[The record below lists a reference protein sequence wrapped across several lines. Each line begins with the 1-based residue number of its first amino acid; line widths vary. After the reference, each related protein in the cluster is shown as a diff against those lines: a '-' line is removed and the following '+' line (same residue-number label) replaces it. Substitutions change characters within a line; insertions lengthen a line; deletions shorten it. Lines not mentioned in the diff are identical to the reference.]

1 MIISMSDIL
10 CVTNR
15 ALCRQAGFDFL
26 MQLDRIAAAR
36 PAGIILREKD
46 LPPEEY
52 TALAEQVLA
61 LCARHQVR
69 CLLHTYPQAA
79 QALGCTALHMPLRLL
94 EQMPAER
101 RRQFTELGASC
112 HSAAD
117 ARQAEALGCTY
128 ITFGHVFATS
138 CKPGLEPRGLT
149 LLREVCRAV
158 DIPVYAIGGVTPE
171 NISAVRTIGAH
182 GGCVMSV
189 LMQSPDPAALLDRF
203 NCEY

>member
-1 MIISMSDIL
+1 MSDIL

-15 ALCRQAGFDFL
+15 TLCQRAGFDFL
-26 MQLDRIAAAR
+26 TQLDRIAAAR
-36 PAGIILREKD
+36 PAGILLREKN

-52 TALAEQVLA
+52 TALAARVLA

-79 QALGCTALHMPLRLL
+79 QALNCPALHMPLPLL
-94 EQMPAER
+94 ERMPGGQR
-101 RRQFTELGASC
+101 RSFAVLGASC
-112 HSAAD
+112 HSVAD

-138 CKPGLEPRGLT
+138 CKPGLEPRGLA

-158 DIPVYAIGGVTPE
+158 DIPVYAIGGIAPE
-171 NISAVRTIGAH
+171 NIAAVRAAGAH
-182 GGCVMSV
+182 GGCVMSG
-189 LMQSPDPAALLDRF
+189 LMQSPDPAALLAEF
-203 NCEY
+203 G